1 MNIKINNNNYN
12 YIIEYWEYLRANP
25 KRCNS
30 KIYSVM
36 NKLVRDIEDPF
47 ILEIENKIKNET
59 EKKEY
64 IFDLNKANRPIEWI
78 EKFCVQTKG
87 ANAGKP
93 VKLELFQKAIIQA
106 LFGFVEKKDKTR
118 LYTKLVLFLGRKNG
132 KSTLASLILL
142 YVMIG
147 EKGYRKKCFSVAT
160 TAAQA
165 RESWETAKVISE
177 ISPVLNKVIRTNND
191 GIFYDKKKSEF
202 KPLPN
207 ASNRLDGKDSSVIL
221 ADEVHA
227 WLDMNMMDVMYDS
240 MASEIEPLF
249 IEVSTMG
256 TIRESVFDQE
266 YENLSKVIK
275 TYDRP
280 GKIKSPRTLM
290 FIYELD
296 DYKDIEEQECWIK
309 ANPGLGTI
317 KKYDFLYNKI
327 EEAKNDPNKLPNI
340 YCKDF
345 NMRMTSNKSWLSF
358 EMTYNTE
365 KIDLEKLKYSYA
377 IGGVDLSST
386 TDLTCAT
393 LLIYKEGKK
402 YVLQQYFL
410 PEIGIERRIK
420 EDEIPYDKWVE
431 RGWLTLSENSASV
444 RYSDVTEWFIKMRQ
458 ELKLGML
465 YIGFDPWGATYWK
478 EEMEKNGFTLE
489 KVIQGAKTMS
499 GPMKILEADF
509 KTKSVIYDNNQIL
522 RWCLTNT
529 EIQVDVNE
537 NIRPIKGRNRR
548 KRIDGTVS
556 LINAYVVLMN
566 HLEDYKNLMKIE

>member
-1 MNIKINNNNYN
+1 MNIKINNNNN

-87 ANAGKP
+87 EN
-93 VKLELFQKAIIQA
+93 
-106 LFGFVEKKDKTR
+106 
-118 LYTKLVLFLGRKNG
+118 TKLVLFLGRKNG

-142 YVMIG
+142 YVMIS

-160 TAAQA
+160 SAEQA
-165 RESWETAKVISE
+165 RESWGTAKVISE
-177 ISPVLNKVIRTNND
+177 ISPVLKKVIRTNND
-191 GIFYDKKKSEF
+191 GVFYDKKKSEF

-240 MASEIEPLF
+240 MAAEREPLF

-280 GKIKSPRTLM
+280 GKIKSPRTLI

-365 KIDLEKLKYSYA
+365 KIDLEKIKNSYA

-444 RYSDVTEWFIKMRQ
+444 RYSDVTDWFIKMRQ

>member
-1 MNIKINNNNYN
+1 MNIKINNNNN

-36 NKLVRDIEDPF
+36 NKLVRDIEEPF
-47 ILEIENKIKNET
+47 ILEIENEIKNEI

-64 IFDLNKANRPIEWI
+64 IFDLNKANRPIKWI
-78 EKFCVQTKG
+78 ERFCVQTKG
-87 ANAGKP
+87 PNAGKP

-106 LFGFVEKKDKTR
+106 LFGFVDKKDKTR

-132 KSTLASLILL
+132 KSTLASLIVL

-177 ISPVLNKVIRTNND
+177 ISPVLSKVIRTNND
-191 GIFYDKKKSEF
+191 GVFYDKNKSEF

>member
-1 MNIKINNNNYN
+1 MNIKINNNNN

-296 DYKDIEEQECWIK
+296 DYKDIEDQECWLK

>member
-1 MNIKINNNNYN
+1 MNIKINNNNN

-59 EKKEY
+59 EK
-64 IFDLNKANRPIEWI
+64 KANRPIEWI

-275 TYDRP
+275 IYDRP

-296 DYKDIEEQECWIK
+296 DYKDIEDQECWIK

-327 EEAKNDPNKLPNI
+327 EEANNDPNKLPNI

-365 KIDLEKLKYSYA
+365 KIDLEKIKNSYA

-444 RYSDVTEWFIKMRQ
+444 RYSDVTDWFIKMRQ

>member
-1 MNIKINNNNYN
+1 MNIKINNNNN

-36 NKLVRDIEDPF
+36 NKLVRDIEEPF
-47 ILEIENKIKNET
+47 ILEIENEIKNEI

-64 IFDLNKANRPIEWI
+64 IFDLNKANRPIKWI
-78 EKFCVQTKG
+78 ERFCVQTKG
-87 ANAGKP
+87 PNAGKP

-106 LFGFVEKKDKTR
+106 LFGFVDKKDKTR

-132 KSTLASLILL
+132 KSTLASLIVL

-177 ISPVLNKVIRTNND
+177 ISPVLSKVIRTNND
-191 GIFYDKKKSEF
+191 GVFYDKNKSEF

-365 KIDLEKLKYSYA
+365 KIDLEKIKNSYA

-509 KTKSVIYDNNQIL
+509 KMKSVIYDNNQIL

>member
-1 MNIKINNNNYN
+1 
-12 YIIEYWEYLRANP
+12 
-25 KRCNS
+25 
-30 KIYSVM
+30 M
-36 NKLVRDIEDPF
+36 NKLVRDIEEPF
-47 ILEIENKIKNET
+47 ILEIENEIKNEI

-64 IFDLNKANRPIEWI
+64 IFDLNKANRPIKWI
-78 EKFCVQTKG
+78 ESFCVQTKG
-87 ANAGKP
+87 PNAGKP

-106 LFGFVEKKDKTR
+106 LFGFVDKKDKTR

-132 KSTLASLILL
+132 KSTLASLIVL

-177 ISPVLNKVIRTNND
+177 ISPVLSKVIRTNND
-191 GIFYDKKKSEF
+191 GVFYDKNKSEF

-365 KIDLEKLKYSYA
+365 KIDLEKIKNSYA

-420 EDEIPYDKWVE
+420 EDEIPYDKWVK

-458 ELKLGML
+458 ELQLGML

>member
-191 GIFYDKKKSEF
+191 GILYDKKKSEF

>member
-1 MNIKINNNNYN
+1 MNIKINNNNN

-296 DYKDIEEQECWIK
+296 DYKDIEDQECWLK

-431 RGWLTLSENSASV
+431 RGWLTLSENNASV

>member
-1 MNIKINNNNYN
+1 MNIKINNNNN

-296 DYKDIEEQECWIK
+296 DYKDIEDQECWIK

-402 YVLQQYFL
+402 YILQQYFL

>member
-1 MNIKINNNNYN
+1 MNIKINNNNN

-275 TYDRP
+275 TYDKP

>member
-1 MNIKINNNNYN
+1 
-12 YIIEYWEYLRANP
+12 
-25 KRCNS
+25 
-30 KIYSVM
+30 
-36 NKLVRDIEDPF
+36 
-47 ILEIENKIKNET
+47 
-59 EKKEY
+59 
-64 IFDLNKANRPIEWI
+64 
-78 EKFCVQTKG
+78 
-87 ANAGKP
+87 
-93 VKLELFQKAIIQA
+93 
-106 LFGFVEKKDKTR
+106 
-118 LYTKLVLFLGRKNG
+118 
-132 KSTLASLILL
+132 
-142 YVMIG
+142 MIG

-177 ISPVLNKVIRTNND
+177 ISPVLSKVIRTNND
-191 GIFYDKKKSEF
+191 GVFYDKNKSEF

-365 KIDLEKLKYSYA
+365 KIDLEKIKNSYA

-509 KTKSVIYDNNQIL
+509 KMKSVIYDNNQIL

>member
-1 MNIKINNNNYN
+1 MNIKINNNNN

>member
-1 MNIKINNNNYN
+1 MNIKINNNNN

-36 NKLVRDIEDPF
+36 NKLVRDIEEPF
-47 ILEIENKIKNET
+47 ILEIENKIKNEI

-365 KIDLEKLKYSYA
+365 KIDLEKIKNSYA

-420 EDEIPYDKWVE
+420 EDEIPYDKWVK

>member
-1 MNIKINNNNYN
+1 MNIKINNNNN

-87 ANAGKP
+87 DNAGKP

-275 TYDRP
+275 TYDKP
-280 GKIKSPRTLM
+280 GKIKSPRTLI

-296 DYKDIEEQECWIK
+296 DHKDIEEQECWLK

>member
-1 MNIKINNNNYN
+1 MNIKINNNN

>member
-1 MNIKINNNNYN
+1 
-12 YIIEYWEYLRANP
+12 
-25 KRCNS
+25 
-30 KIYSVM
+30 M

-296 DYKDIEEQECWIK
+296 DYKDIEDQECWLK

-431 RGWLTLSENSASV
+431 RGWLTLSENNASV

>member
-1 MNIKINNNNYN
+1 MNIKINNNNN

-36 NKLVRDIEDPF
+36 NKLVRDIEEPF
-47 ILEIENKIKNET
+47 ILEIENEIKNEI

-64 IFDLNKANRPIEWI
+64 IFDLNKANRPIKWI
-78 EKFCVQTKG
+78 ESFCVQTKG
-87 ANAGKP
+87 SNAGKP

-106 LFGFVEKKDKTR
+106 LFGFVDKKDKTR

-132 KSTLASLILL
+132 KSTLASLIVL

-177 ISPVLNKVIRTNND
+177 ISPVLSKVIRTNND
-191 GIFYDKKKSEF
+191 GVFYDKNKSEF

-365 KIDLEKLKYSYA
+365 KIDLEKIKNSYA

-420 EDEIPYDKWVE
+420 EDEIPYDKWVK

-458 ELKLGML
+458 ELQLGML

>member
-1 MNIKINNNNYN
+1 MNIKINNNN
-12 YIIEYWEYLRANP
+12 YIIEYWEYLRVNP

-478 EEMEKNGFTLE
+478 EEMEKNGFILE

>member
-1 MNIKINNNNYN
+1 MNIKINNNNN

-509 KTKSVIYDNNQIL
+509 KTKSIIYDNNQIL

>member
-1 MNIKINNNNYN
+1 MNIKINNNN
-12 YIIEYWEYLRANP
+12 YIIEYWEYLRVNP

>member
-1 MNIKINNNNYN
+1 MNIKINNNNN

-478 EEMEKNGFTLE
+478 EEMEKNGFTLK

>member
-1 MNIKINNNNYN
+1 MNIKINNNNN

-420 EDEIPYDKWVE
+420 EDEIPYDKWAE

-444 RYSDVTEWFIKMRQ
+444 RYSDVTAWFIKMRQ

>member
-1 MNIKINNNNYN
+1 MNIKINNNN

-93 VKLELFQKAIIQA
+93 VKLELFQKAVIQA

>member
-1 MNIKINNNNYN
+1 MNIKINNNNN

-36 NKLVRDIEDPF
+36 NKLVRDIEEPF
-47 ILEIENKIKNET
+47 ILEIENEIKNEI

-64 IFDLNKANRPIEWI
+64 IFDLNKANRPIKWI
-78 EKFCVQTKG
+78 ESFCVQTKG
-87 ANAGKP
+87 PNAGKP

-106 LFGFVEKKDKTR
+106 LFGFVDKKDKTR

-132 KSTLASLILL
+132 KSTLASLIVL

-177 ISPVLNKVIRTNND
+177 ISPVLSKVIRTNND

-365 KIDLEKLKYSYA
+365 NIDLEKIKNSYA

-420 EDEIPYDKWVE
+420 EDEIPYDKWVK

-458 ELKLGML
+458 ELQLGML

>member
-1 MNIKINNNNYN
+1 
-12 YIIEYWEYLRANP
+12 
-25 KRCNS
+25 
-30 KIYSVM
+30 
-36 NKLVRDIEDPF
+36 
-47 ILEIENKIKNET
+47 
-59 EKKEY
+59 
-64 IFDLNKANRPIEWI
+64 
-78 EKFCVQTKG
+78 
-87 ANAGKP
+87 
-93 VKLELFQKAIIQA
+93 
-106 LFGFVEKKDKTR
+106 
-118 LYTKLVLFLGRKNG
+118 
-132 KSTLASLILL
+132 
-142 YVMIG
+142 
-147 EKGYRKKCFSVAT
+147 
-160 TAAQA
+160 
-165 RESWETAKVISE
+165 
-177 ISPVLNKVIRTNND
+177 
-191 GIFYDKKKSEF
+191 
-202 KPLPN
+202 
-207 ASNRLDGKDSSVIL
+207 
-221 ADEVHA
+221 
-227 WLDMNMMDVMYDS
+227 
-240 MASEIEPLF
+240 
-249 IEVSTMG
+249 
-256 TIRESVFDQE
+256 
-266 YENLSKVIK
+266 
-275 TYDRP
+275 
-280 GKIKSPRTLM
+280 
-290 FIYELD
+290 
-296 DYKDIEEQECWIK
+296 
-309 ANPGLGTI
+309 
-317 KKYDFLYNKI
+317 
-327 EEAKNDPNKLPNI
+327 
-340 YCKDF
+340 
-345 NMRMTSNKSWLSF
+345 
-358 EMTYNTE
+358 MTYNTE
-365 KIDLEKLKYSYA
+365 KIDLEKIKNSYA

-509 KTKSVIYDNNQIL
+509 KMKSVIYDNNQIL

>member
-1 MNIKINNNNYN
+1 MNIKINNN
-12 YIIEYWEYLRANP
+12 IIEYWEYLRANP

>member
-1 MNIKINNNNYN
+1 MNIKINNNNN

-47 ILEIENKIKNET
+47 ILEIENKIKNEI

-240 MASEIEPLF
+240 MASEIELLF

-365 KIDLEKLKYSYA
+365 KIDLEELKYSYA

>member
-1 MNIKINNNNYN
+1 MNIKINNNN

-275 TYDRP
+275 TYDKP

>member
-1 MNIKINNNNYN
+1 MNIKINNNNN

-296 DYKDIEEQECWIK
+296 DYKDIEDQECWIK

>member
-1 MNIKINNNNYN
+1 MNIKINNNNN

-87 ANAGKP
+87 ENAGKP

-165 RESWETAKVISE
+165 RESWETARVISE

-240 MASEIEPLF
+240 MAAEIEPLF

-444 RYSDVTEWFIKMRQ
+444 RYSDVTGWFIKMRQ

>member
-1 MNIKINNNNYN
+1 MNIKINNNNNN

-402 YVLQQYFL
+402 YILQQYFL

>member
-1 MNIKINNNNYN
+1 MNIKINNNNN

-529 EIQVDVNE
+529 EIQIDVNE

>member
-1 MNIKINNNNYN
+1 MNIKINNNN

-402 YVLQQYFL
+402 YILQQYFL

-431 RGWLTLSENSASV
+431 RGWLALSENSASV

>member
-1 MNIKINNNNYN
+1 MNIKINNNNN

-87 ANAGKP
+87 ENAGKP

-142 YVMIG
+142 YVMIS

-240 MASEIEPLF
+240 MAAEREPLF

-280 GKIKSPRTLM
+280 GKIKSPRTLI

-402 YVLQQYFL
+402 YILQQYFL
-410 PEIGIERRIK
+410 PEIGIEKRIK

>member
-1 MNIKINNNNYN
+1 MNIKINNNNN

-87 ANAGKP
+87 EKAGKP

>member
-1 MNIKINNNNYN
+1 MNIKINNNNY
-12 YIIEYWEYLRANP
+12 ITEYWEYLRANP

-296 DYKDIEEQECWIK
+296 DYKDIEDQECWLK